1 MKRWPI
7 ALVCVLLAGLA
18 GALLLSSGSQGQS
31 PSPPVYPK
39 ELNSYRDV
47 VKAVLPAVVSIR
59 SMPKATTTAKRE
71 RSTQPRRRPSID
83 NLPPGLPDELRKFFE
98 GREPGLD
105 SEPEDMVPQSFG
117 SGFIIDPKGVVLTNY
132 HVVDGADR
140 VEVTLKDG
148 RKFVSKEIKGDRKN
162 DLAIVRID
170 AGLRLPYLQL
180 GDSDAMEI
188 GDRVLAVGAPFGLT
202 GSVTAGIVSA
212 KGRDGMGAT
221 RAVYEDYL
229 QTDAAINPGN
239 SGGPLVNL
247 EGKVIGINTA
257 IRTRSGGFQGVGLAI
272 TSNVAK
278 NIVDQLTHGGVVHRG
293 YLGIGFQPLTPEVAE
308 ELGLKEPHG
317 VVVRSVVKDSPAG
330 KAGLKPLDV
339 IVAIGGKHFEEGREL
354 QRLVN
359 NTPINQAIDLT
370 VVRDGKSRVIPVTIE
385 EQPEEYGLSS
395 LQGRGGKAAPQDEE
409 EKQDVTV
416 EKFGF
421 DVTELAEDSARS
433 FGYKPNMEGVVVTNV
448 QPGSVAAEAG
458 LTRGMVITK
467 VNRKT
472 VTSAKDVRRLLEK
485 ASSGKILLQV
495 QYPEKLGGGGSG
507 YIVLKPEP
515 VEK

>member
-7 ALVCVLLAGLA
+7 ALVCVLLAGIA

-39 ELNSYRDV
+39 ELTSYRDV

-59 SMPKATTTAKRE
+59 SMPKATVTAKRE
-71 RSTQPRRRPSID
+71 KSAQPRRRQGMD
-83 NLPPGLPDELRKFFE
+83 NLPPGLPDEFRKFFE
-98 GREPGLD
+98 GPGFD
-105 SEPEDMVPQSFG
+105 MEPEDAVPQQSFG
-117 SGFIIDPKGVVLTNY
+117 SGFIIDPKGIVLTNY

-148 RKFVSKEIKGDRKN
+148 RKFISKNIKGDKKN

-170 AGLRLPYLQL
+170 AGSRLPYLQL

-202 GSVTAGIVSA
+202 GSVTAGIISA
-212 KGRDGMGAT
+212 KGREGMGEA

-257 IRTRSGGFQGVGLAI
+257 IRTRTGGFQGVGLAI
-272 TSNVAK
+272 ASNVAK
-278 NIVDQLTHGGVVHRG
+278 NIVDQLEHGGVVHRG
-293 YLGIGFQPLTPEVAE
+293 YLGIGFQPLTPEVAD
-308 ELGLKEPHG
+308 ELGLKEQHG

-339 IVAIGGKHFEEGREL
+339 IVAVGGKHFEEGRDL

-359 NTPINQAIDLT
+359 NTPIHQAIDLT
-370 VVRDGKSRVIPVTIE
+370 VIRDGKTRVIPVTIE
-385 EQPEEYGLSS
+385 EQPEDYGVSS
-395 LQGRGGKAAPQDEE
+395 LQGRRGKSAPKDEE
-409 EKQDVTV
+409 ENQDVTV

-421 DVTELAEDSARS
+421 DVTELNEDNARS
-433 FGYKPNMEGVVVTNV
+433 FGHTTDMEGVVVTNV

-458 LTRGMVITK
+458 LARGMVITK

-472 VTSAKDVRRLLEK
+472 VKSAKEVRRLLEK
-485 ASSGKILLQV
+485 ASSGKVLLQV
-495 QYPEKLGGGGSG
+495 QYPERLGGGSG
-507 YIVLKPEP
+507 YIVLKPET